1 MALSRFLKHFCTI
14 KKARRTVHPQAII
27 SLILKSQSII
37 LQSLTNDSY
46 KPYPY
51 RDDRL
56 FL

>member
-14 KKARRTVHPQAII
+14 KKARRTVHPQAIN
-27 SLILKSQSII
+27 SMLLKSQSTI
-37 LQSLTNDSY
+37 LQALTNDSC